1 MTQLKYEVT
10 NQRYKEGLTNDAMA
24 AMVALDIAATDFE
37 FRDTPSR
44 DAVAPLREKLDA
56 LDAMPGGR
64 RFLKDREF
72 VCGNSHAR
80 SESGHR
86 RGAFDQ
92 AVEARRQRC
101 GGHGTQ

>member
-44 DAVAPLREKLDA
+44 DAVAPLRRSSTRWTRCRV
-56 LDAMPGGR
+56 GGG
-64 RFLKDREF
+64 F
-72 VCGNSHAR
+72 
-80 SESGHR
+80 
-86 RGAFDQ
+86 
-92 AVEARRQRC
+92 
-101 GGHGTQ
+101 